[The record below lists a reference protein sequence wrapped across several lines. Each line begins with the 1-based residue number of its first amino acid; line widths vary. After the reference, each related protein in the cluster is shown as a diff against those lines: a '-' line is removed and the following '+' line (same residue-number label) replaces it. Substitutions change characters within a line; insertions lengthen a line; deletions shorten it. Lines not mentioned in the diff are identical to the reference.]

1 MSAGGAAASLDLVA
15 RIHQILLAAK
25 ARHALQ
31 VALNGT
37 EKDQMADDIRNIT
50 SYSVLMYSGTKS
62 SYRVLIRLFGAA
74 KQAIGTLYFM
84 REGLAPKDAELNPNG
99 NTISLYYPAEIV
111 ASVLDVLRNEKPLR
125 ITYNAAA
132 KTGALSSGLEAVGQ
146 GDV

>member
-1 MSAGGAAASLDLVA
+1 
-15 RIHQILLAAK
+15 
-25 ARHALQ
+25 
-31 VALNGT
+31 
-37 EKDQMADDIRNIT
+37 MADDIRNIT
-50 SYSVLMYSGTKS
+50 SYSVLIYGGTKS

-99 NTISLYYPAEIV
+99 NTISLYYPAEIL

-125 ITYNAAA
+125 ITYHTAAR
-132 KTGALSSGLEAVGQ
+132 TGSLSSGLEAVGQ

>member
-1 MSAGGAAASLDLVA
+1 
-15 RIHQILLAAK
+15 
-25 ARHALQ
+25 
-31 VALNGT
+31 
-37 EKDQMADDIRNIT
+37 MADDIRNIT

-84 REGLAPKDAELNPNG
+84 REDLAPRDAELNPSG
-99 NTISLYYPAEIV
+99 NTISLYYPADIV

-132 KTGALSSGLEAVGQ
+132 RTGSLSSGLEAVGQ